1 MSDGAVIGEL
11 TADTSASSPD
21 TSLLEEETRRQAQAA
36 LHTLNERER
45 RVLELRHGIANCR
58 EHTIQEIADRMGCS
72 PARVRQLE
80 RLAIDRLRRRRSTW
94 TRPMRTAA

>member
-1 MSDGAVIGEL
+1 VESDALLQDPDG
-11 TADTSASSPD
+11 SSPD
-21 TSLLEEETRRQAQAA
+21 TALLEEAPRRQAQAA

>member
-1 MSDGAVIGEL
+1 VSDRVIVGEL
-11 TADTSASSPD
+11 TADTTASSPD
-21 TSLLEEETRRQAQAA
+21 AALLEEETRRQAQAA
-36 LHTLNERER
+36 LDSLNERER
-45 RVLELRHGIANCR
+45 RVLELRHGIANDR

-80 RLAIDRLRRRRSTW
+80 RLAINRLRRRSTW